1 MEYIIDVK
9 DAEAPF
15 VLDLLRRFDFVQ
27 VRPAEEIDN
36 DEADDEPELTKEQLL
51 ADVKEALEEVKLYK
65 QGKIKLKTLDEF
77 LDEL

>member
-9 DAEAPF
+9 DTEAPF

-27 VRPAEEIDN
+27 VRPADELDDEET
-36 DEADDEPELTKEQLL
+36 DDEPELTKEQLL
-51 ADVKEALEEVKLYK
+51 ADVREALEEVKLYK

>member
-9 DAEAPF
+9 DTEAPF

-27 VRPAEEIDN
+27 VRPAEEIN
-36 DEADDEPELTKEQLL
+36 DENDDEPELTKEQLL

-65 QGKIKLKTLDEF
+65 QGKLKLKTLDEF

>member
-1 MEYIIDVK
+1 MEYIIDVN
-9 DAEAPF
+9 DTEAPF
-15 VLDLLRRFDFVQ
+15 VLDLLSRFDFVR
-27 VRPAEEIDN
+27 VRPAEEIDDN
-36 DEADDEPELTKEQLL
+36 EANDEPELTKEQLL

>member
-9 DAEAPF
+9 DTEAPF

-27 VRPAEEIDN
+27 VRPAEKIN
-36 DEADDEPELTKEQLL
+36 DENDDEPELTKEQLL

-65 QGKIKLKTLDEF
+65 QGKLKLKTLDEF

>member
-9 DAEAPF
+9 DTEAPF

-27 VRPAEEIDN
+27 VRPAESIDD

>member
-15 VLDLLRRFDFVQ
+15 VLDLLRRFDFVK
-27 VRPAEEIDN
+27 VRPA
-36 DEADDEPELTKEQLL
+36 DETDDEDSDDEPELTKEQLL

-77 LDEL
+77 LDGL

>member
-9 DAEAPF
+9 DSEAPF
-15 VLDLLRRFDFVQ
+15 VLDLLSRFDFVDI
-27 VRPAEEIDN
+27 RPADESDE
-36 DEADDEPELTKEQLL
+36 EADDEPELTKEQLL

-65 QGKIKLKTLDEF
+65 QGKIKLKSAREF